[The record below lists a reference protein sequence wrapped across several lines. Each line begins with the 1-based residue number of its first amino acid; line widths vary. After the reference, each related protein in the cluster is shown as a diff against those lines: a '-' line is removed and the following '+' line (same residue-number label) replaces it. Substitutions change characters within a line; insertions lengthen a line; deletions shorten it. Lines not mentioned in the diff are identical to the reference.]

1 LDFQPVNIRSIPR
14 TSRLTDLWRTTMRIL
29 DYSIVLV
36 VSIGVIVGCSNIQSS
51 RPAKILD
58 ASTHSLTACQKAD
71 SMWNDKIIPTT
82 YVDLPALTAPGVLDL
97 ITLART
103 SFTIRSL
110 TNDSD
115 ELDEGHRKLVHA
127 WGAEARFRFVSSK
140 SARGYTGIYES
151 GSDCVIG
158 RLSMATKPTK
168 TTTVPALALKFFI
181 SGHKSENLQIMNS
194 TSGQKSH
201 NFFEMPFSNIIPPPD
216 SFAKRLMQKLFR
228 KAAVAFGAKDPDPTH
243 LTVEHLAKIQ
253 VDGTAVV
260 TPKSPYRLI
269 FKPTTAASAL
279 MKDATVDS
287 DFRKNLARYP
297 VGQAMY
303 DIYALDEGESSDDL
317 PASKLLGQLI
327 PTTNIVASSYGD
339 EKLNFQ
345 HNMEK

>member
-1 LDFQPVNIRSIPR
+1 
-14 TSRLTDLWRTTMRIL
+14 MRIL
-29 DYSIVLV
+29 VYSIFLV
-36 VSIGVIVGCSNIQSS
+36 VGIGVIVGCSSIQPSP
-51 RPAKILD
+51 PAKILD
-58 ASTHSLTACQKAD
+58 SSTHSSTACQKAY
-71 SMWNDKIIPTT
+71 SMWNDKIIPTM
-82 YVDLPALTAPGVLDL
+82 YGDLPALTTPGFLDL

-103 SFTIRSL
+103 RFTIRSL

-115 ELDEGHRKLVHA
+115 ELDVGHRKLVHA
-127 WGAEARFRFVSSK
+127 WGGEARFSFVSSK
-140 SARGYTGIYES
+140 SASGYTGIYES

-216 SFAKRLMQKLFR
+216 SFAKRLIQKIFR

-253 VDGTAVV
+253 VDGISVV

-269 FKPTTAASAL
+269 FKPTMAAGSL
-279 MKDATVDS
+279 MKDVTVDS
-287 DFRKNLARYP
+287 DFRTKLARYP
-297 VGQAMY
+297 VGQVMY
-303 DIYALDEGESSDDL
+303 DVYALDEGESADDL
-317 PASKLLGQLI
+317 PASKIVGQLI
-327 PTTNIVASSYGD
+327 PTTKIVASSYGD

>member
-1 LDFQPVNIRSIPR
+1 
-14 TSRLTDLWRTTMRIL
+14 MRIFV
-29 DYSIVLV
+29 YSIFLV
-36 VSIGVIVGCSNIQSS
+36 FSIGLIFGCCSIEPSPS
-51 RPAKILD
+51 EKILD
-58 ASTHSLTACQKAD
+58 SSTDSLTACQKAD
-71 SMWNDKIIPTT
+71 SMWNDKIIPTM
-82 YVDLPALTAPGVLDL
+82 YGDLPTLTAPGICDL
-97 ITLART
+97 FTLAKT

-115 ELDEGHRKLVHA
+115 ELDVGHRKLVHA
-127 WGAEARFRFVSSK
+127 WGSEARFRFVSTK

-181 SGHKSENLQIMNS
+181 SGHKSENLHIMNS

-216 SFAKRLMQKLFR
+216 SFAKRLIQRIFR

-243 LTVEHLAKIQ
+243 LTVEHLAEIQ
-253 VDGTAVV
+253 VDGTAIV

-269 FKPTTAASAL
+269 FKPTMLASAL
-279 MKDATVDS
+279 MKNATVDS
-287 DFRKNLARYP
+287 DFRTNLARYP
-297 VGQAMY
+297 AGQVMY
-303 DIYALDEGESSDDL
+303 DVYALDEGESADDL
-317 PASKLLGQLI
+317 PANKIVGQLI
-327 PTTNIVASSYGD
+327 PMTRIVASSYGD

-345 HNMEK
+345 HNMKK

>member
-1 LDFQPVNIRSIPR
+1 
-14 TSRLTDLWRTTMRIL
+14 MRIL
-29 DYSIVLV
+29 VYSIVLV
-36 VSIGVIVGCSNIQSS
+36 VSLGVIVGCSSIQPS
-51 RPAKILD
+51 PPEKILD
-58 ASTHSLTACQKAD
+58 SSTDSLTACQKAD
-71 SMWNDKIIPTT
+71 SMWNDKIIPTI
-82 YVDLPALTAPGVLDL
+82 YGDLPTLTAPGIWDL
-97 ITLART
+97 FTLAKT

-115 ELDEGHRKLVHA
+115 ELDVGHRKLVHA
-127 WGAEARFRFVSSK
+127 WGAEARFRFVSTK
-140 SARGYTGIYES
+140 SSRGYTGIYES

-158 RLSMATKPTK
+158 RLSVATKPTK
-168 TTTVPALALKFFI
+168 TSIVPALALKFFI

-216 SFAKRLMQKLFR
+216 SFAKRLIQRLFR

-243 LTVEHLAKIQ
+243 LTVEHLAEIQ

-260 TPKSPYRLI
+260 TPKSPYQLI
-269 FKPTTAASAL
+269 FKPTMAAGAL

-287 DFRKNLARYP
+287 DFRTNLARYP
-297 VGQAMY
+297 VGQVMY
-303 DIYALDEGESSDDL
+303 DVYALDEGESADDL
-317 PASKLLGQLI
+317 PASKIVGQLI

-345 HNMEK
+345 HNMEKKRFINRDGRGASTPEAVNAEVN

>member
-1 LDFQPVNIRSIPR
+1 MSIPVR
-14 TSRLTDLWRTTMRIL
+14 VVS
-29 DYSIVLV
+29 LV
-36 VSIGVIVGCSNIQSS
+36 VGIGVLAGCSSIQPSP
-51 RPAKILD
+51 PAIILD
-58 ASTHSLTACQKAD
+58 ASIHASTACQKAD
-71 SMWNDKIIPTT
+71 SMWNDKIIPAI
-82 YVDLPALTAPGVLDL
+82 YSDLPTLTAPGIWDL
-97 ITLART
+97 FTLAKT

-115 ELDEGHRKLVHA
+115 ELDVGHRKLVHA

-140 SARGYTGIYES
+140 SASGYTGIYES

-168 TTTVPALALKFFI
+168 TNTVPALALKFFI
-181 SGHKSENLQIMNS
+181 SGHKSENLHIMNS

-216 SFAKRLMQKLFR
+216 SFAKRLIQRIFR
-228 KAAVAFGAKDPDPTH
+228 KAAVAYGAKDPDPTH

-260 TPKSPYRLI
+260 APKSPFRLI
-269 FKPTTAASAL
+269 FKPTKAASVF
-279 MKDATVDS
+279 MKDATVDT
-287 DFRKNLARYP
+287 DFRTNLARYP

-303 DIYALDEGESSDDL
+303 DVYAVDEGESADDL
-317 PASKLLGQLI
+317 PASKIVGQLI
-327 PTTNIVASSYGD
+327 PTTRIMASSYGD

>member
-1 LDFQPVNIRSIPR
+1 
-14 TSRLTDLWRTTMRIL
+14 MRIL
-29 DYSIVLV
+29 VYIISIVV
-36 VSIGVIVGCSNIQSS
+36 GIGVLAGCSSIQ
-51 RPAKILD
+51 P
-58 ASTHSLTACQKAD
+58 STSAIITDTSTLSLTACQKAD
-71 SMWNDKIIPTT
+71 SMWNDKIIPTL
-82 YVDLPALTAPGVLDL
+82 YGDLPALTAPGVRDL
-97 ITLART
+97 FSLAKT

-115 ELDEGHRKLVHA
+115 ELDVGHRKLVHA
-127 WGAEARFRFVSSK
+127 WGAEARFRFVSTK

-168 TTTVPALALKFFI
+168 TTSVPALALKFFV
-181 SGHKSENLQIMNS
+181 SGHPSENLHIMNS

-216 SFAKRLMQKLFR
+216 SFAKRLIQRIFR
-228 KAAVAFGAKDPDPTH
+228 KAAVAYGAKDPDPTH

-253 VDGTAVV
+253 VNGTAVV

-269 FKPTTAASAL
+269 FKPTMAASAL

-287 DFRKNLARYP
+287 DFRTNLARYP
-297 VGQAMY
+297 VGQVMY
-303 DIYALDEGESSDDL
+303 DVYAVDEGESPDDL
-317 PASKLLGQLI
+317 PANKLVGHLI
-327 PTTNIVASSYGD
+327 PTTKIVASSYGD

>member
-1 LDFQPVNIRSIPR
+1 
-14 TSRLTDLWRTTMRIL
+14 MRIL
-29 DYSIVLV
+29 VYSIFFV
-36 VSIGVIVGCSNIQSS
+36 VSLGVIVGCSRIRPSS
-51 RPAKILD
+51 PEKSLNPSSD
-58 ASTHSLTACQKAD
+58 SLTACQKAD
-71 SMWNDKIIPTT
+71 SMWNDKIIPTI
-82 YVDLPALTAPGVLDL
+82 YGDLPALTAPGVLDL
-97 ITLART
+97 ITLAQT

-115 ELDEGHRKLVHA
+115 ELDVGHRKLVHA
-127 WGAEARFRFVSSK
+127 WGAEASFRFVSAK

-158 RLSMATKPTK
+158 RLSMATKPTE

-181 SGHKSENLQIMNS
+181 SGHKSENLHIMNS
-194 TSGQKSH
+194 TNGQKSH

-216 SFAKRLMQKLFR
+216 SFAKRLIQKIFR

-243 LTVEHLAKIQ
+243 LTVEHLAKIR
-253 VDGTAVV
+253 VDGTAVA

-269 FKPTTAASAL
+269 FKPTMAAGAL

-287 DFRKNLARYP
+287 DFRTNLARYP
-297 VGQAMY
+297 VGQVMY
-303 DIYALDEGESSDDL
+303 DVYALDEGESADNL
-317 PASKLLGQLI
+317 PSSSIVGHLI
-327 PTTNIVASSYGD
+327 PTTRIVASSYGD

>member
-1 LDFQPVNIRSIPR
+1 
-14 TSRLTDLWRTTMRIL
+14 MRIL
-29 DYSIVLV
+29 VYSILLV
-36 VSIGVIVGCSNIQSS
+36 VSLCVIVGCSSIQPS
-51 RPAKILD
+51 PPEKILD
-58 ASTHSLTACQKAD
+58 SSNDSLTACQKAD
-71 SMWNDKIIPTT
+71 SMWNDKIIPTI
-82 YVDLPALTAPGVLDL
+82 YGDLPTLTAPGILDL
-97 ITLART
+97 FTLAKT

-115 ELDEGHRKLVHA
+115 ELDVGHRKLVHA
-127 WGAEARFRFVSSK
+127 WGAEARFRFVSTK
-140 SARGYTGIYES
+140 SSRGYTGIYES

-158 RLSMATKPTK
+158 RLSVATKPTK
-168 TTTVPALALKFFI
+168 TSIVPALALKFFI
-181 SGHKSENLQIMNS
+181 SGHKSKNLQIMNS

-216 SFAKRLMQKLFR
+216 SFAKRLIQRLFR

-253 VDGTAVV
+253 VNGNAVV

-269 FKPTTAASAL
+269 FKPTIAASAL
-279 MKDATVDS
+279 MKGSTVDT
-287 DFRKNLARYP
+287 DFRTNLARYP

-303 DIYALDEGESSDDL
+303 DVYALDEGESFDDL
-317 PASKLLGQLI
+317 PTSKLVGQLI

>member
-1 LDFQPVNIRSIPR
+1 
-14 TSRLTDLWRTTMRIL
+14 
-29 DYSIVLV
+29 
-36 VSIGVIVGCSNIQSS
+36 
-51 RPAKILD
+51 
-58 ASTHSLTACQKAD
+58 
-71 SMWNDKIIPTT
+71 
-82 YVDLPALTAPGVLDL
+82 
-97 ITLART
+97 
-103 SFTIRSL
+103 
-110 TNDSD
+110 
-115 ELDEGHRKLVHA
+115 
-127 WGAEARFRFVSSK
+127 
-140 SARGYTGIYES
+140 
-151 GSDCVIG
+151 
-158 RLSMATKPTK
+158 MATKPTE

-181 SGHKSENLQIMNS
+181 SGHTSENLHIMNS

-216 SFAKRLMQKLFR
+216 SFAKRLIQRIFR

-260 TPKSPYRLI
+260 TPKSPYRLV
-269 FKPTTAASAL
+269 FKPTMAAGAL
-279 MKDATVDS
+279 MKDATVDT

-303 DIYALDEGESSDDL
+303 DVYAVEEGESPDDL
-317 PASKLLGQLI
+317 PASKIVGQLI